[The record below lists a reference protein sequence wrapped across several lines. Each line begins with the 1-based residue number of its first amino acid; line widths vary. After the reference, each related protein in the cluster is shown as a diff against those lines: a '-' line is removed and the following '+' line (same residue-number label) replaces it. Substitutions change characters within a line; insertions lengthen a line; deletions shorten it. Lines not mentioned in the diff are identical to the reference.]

1 MIDLLHLETSFGW
14 LPTGSHP
21 ASPDDASNSEDPEI
35 RRAARWHQ
43 ASPRSHARSGPV
55 QLGEMNSRRPR
66 QQGEY
71 ECGFD
76 DTVR

>member
-14 LPTGSHP
+14 LPTGTHL
-21 ASPDDASNSEDPEI
+21 ASQDDVSNSEDPEI

-43 ASPRSHARSGPV
+43 ASPRSPCRHGPV
-55 QLGEMNSRRPR
+55 QQGEMGSTHPR
-66 QQGEY
+66 QLGEY

-76 DTVR
+76 DCVR

>member
-14 LPTGSHP
+14 AQTGTPP
-21 ASPDDASNSEDPEI
+21 ASPEDASNSEDPEI
-35 RRAARWHQ
+35 RRTARWHQ
-43 ASPRSHARSGPV
+43 ASPPALPLRGPV

-66 QQGEY
+66 QFGEF

-76 DTVR
+76 DRVR